1 MLTQFDDMPS
11 EPPFISVIIPVY
23 NDPRGIR
30 MTLDAVI
37 DQTYSK
43 AAYEVLAVDNG
54 STDDTRDVIRSYEKQ
69 YPDLVQLVV
78 EDEVQGPAA
87 ARNRGI
93 DASEGS
99 ILAFIDAD
107 MTVEETWLEH
117 AVASMESND
126 WDYMGCNVEI
136 YVEDGMDTLTAKYNQ
151 IFGFPI
157 QKYIEERQFSGTGC
171 LFARREVFDEVGDFD
186 ERLFSGEDQEF
197 GNRVYD
203 AGFGQHYQPAITMYH
218 PARASLTSLL
228 KKHFR
233 LGRGRAQMQRYHP
246 SRVKKPSVLNPRNYL
261 PPHPIRFYK
270 SVTDV
275 ATLTWTEVFLLFFI
289 AYMKRLTSTAGWAY
303 EHFGEGD

>member
-1 MLTQFDDMPS
+1 MAS
-11 EPPFISVIIPVY
+11 ERPFVSVIIPVY

-30 MTLDAVI
+30 MTLDAVTN
-37 DQTYSK
+37 QTYSPEG
-43 AAYEVLAVDNG
+43 YEILVADNG
-54 STDDTRDVIRSYEKQ
+54 STDNTRDVVRKYSERF
-69 YPDLVQLVV
+69 PDLVHLLV

-87 ARNRGI
+87 ARNAAIPR
-93 DASEGS
+93 ANGS
-99 ILAFIDAD
+99 LLAFIDAD
-107 MTVEETWLEH
+107 MTVEETWLED

-136 YVEDGMDTLTAKYNQ
+136 YIEDGKDTLTAKYNQ

-157 QKYIEERQFSGTGC
+157 RKYIEEQQFSGTGC
-171 LFARREVFDEVGDFD
+171 LVVRDTVFDEVGDFD

-203 AGFGQHYQPAITMYH
+203 AGFDQHYQPAITMYH
-218 PARASLTSLL
+218 PARSSLLELL

-246 SRVKKPSVLNPRNYL
+246 ERVEKPSLLNPRNYL

-270 SVTDV
+270 RITSS
-275 ATLTWTEVFLLFFI
+275 ASLAWHEILLLFFI
-289 AYMKRLTSTAGWAY
+289 AYLKRLSATSGWVY
-303 EHFGEGD
+303 EHFSEDDG